1 MNISNI
7 TSMKKIE
14 DITKEKNSNIIK
26 VIKGSIIAIIITLL
40 ALTIY
45 AAILSYTNVAE
56 TTMVPVIL
64 TITGISILIGSSIS
78 SVSIKKKGIVNGA
91 LVGLIYILCI
101 YVLSSIFSVGFSFNI
116 NSIIMLLIGVVTG
129 MIGGIIGVNLK

>member
-1 MNISNI
+1 MNISN